1 MLSLEGGRLV
11 PLAERGVDAL
21 MSCDQCHEREA
32 VIHLTQIVNEQVTTL
47 HLCERCAA
55 EKGVESPSGVVE
67 DAAGQLPRG
76 DGQEPA
82 RDGAG
87 PARRARPAP
96 RCGGSL
102 QDFRESGRLGCPEC
116 YRSFEAPLRDLLR
129 RLHGSTHHVGER
141 YAERGRDPPV
151 EARGARSADLRE
163 QLRLAVETENFEL
176 AAELRDRLRVME

>member
-1 MLSLEGGRLV
+1 
-11 PLAERGVDAL
+11 

-55 EKGVESPSGVVE
+55 EKGVESPGTVAKTPLGSFL
-67 DAAGQLPRG
+67 AAMGKGLPETVPVARTG
-76 DGQEPA
+76 DTC
-82 RDGAG
+82 
-87 PARRARPAP
+87 P
-96 RCGGSL
+96 RCGASL

-116 YRSFEAPLRDLLR
+116 YHAFEVPLRDLLR

-141 YAERGRDPPV
+141 YAERDGTAAGDRQKTA
-151 EARGARSADLRE
+151 ELRE

-176 AAELRDRLRVME
+176 AAELRDRLRVLE

>member
-1 MLSLEGGRLV
+1 
-11 PLAERGVDAL
+11 

-55 EKGVESPSGVVE
+55 EKGVESPGSVTKTPLGSFLAAMGNNLPETEPVRSG
-67 DAAGQLPRG
+67 DTCA
-76 DGQEPA
+76 
-82 RDGAG
+82 
-87 PARRARPAP
+87 
-96 RCGGSL
+96 RCGASL

-116 YRSFEAPLRDLLR
+116 YRSFEAPLRELLR

-141 YAERGRDPPV
+141 YAERDGTAAESRQMTA
-151 EARGARSADLRE
+151 ELRE

-176 AAELRDRLRVME
+176 AAELRDRLRVLE